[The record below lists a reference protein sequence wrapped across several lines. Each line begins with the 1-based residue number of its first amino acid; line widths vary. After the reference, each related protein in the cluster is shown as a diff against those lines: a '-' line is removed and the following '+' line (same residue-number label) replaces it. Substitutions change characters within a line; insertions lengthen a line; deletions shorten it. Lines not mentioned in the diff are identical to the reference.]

1 MSLRYSRESEKKGEE
16 NEGGGRAMTM
26 CDLRCDVI
34 SAKTH
39 HQHPVQL
46 VFFLDVMLRHHSTV
60 SPIYIS
66 LYIACTIDILLLMY
80 TAVFSRPLL
89 LFFILTNCY

>member
-1 MSLRYSRESEKKGEE
+1 
-16 NEGGGRAMTM
+16 MTM

-39 HQHPVQL
+39 HQHPVRL

-66 LYIACTIDILLLMY
+66 RYITCNIGILLLRTEY
-80 TAVFSRPLL
+80 CFHIRSFESLASSLL
-89 LFFILTNCY
+89 TVNEF